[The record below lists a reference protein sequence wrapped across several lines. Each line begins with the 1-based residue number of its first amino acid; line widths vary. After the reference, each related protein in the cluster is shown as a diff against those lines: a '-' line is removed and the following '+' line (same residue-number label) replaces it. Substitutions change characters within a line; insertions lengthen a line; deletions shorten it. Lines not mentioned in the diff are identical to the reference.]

1 MSLKMLTLGALAASA
16 LLSGCAV
23 TNMDIAKNSSLR
35 NHGFVVSDF
44 RDRAFSLGS
53 VTLADSQLTPAA
65 THPLPGIAYVKLIRY
80 ELNKV
85 FANDHLEDGKKPA
98 FVVNVKI
105 SQLHFISDNGFGFM
119 HDITHVSTLV
129 QISDQSGTSIAS
141 FKIKPYD
148 AGGYF
153 YGYWHAPSWDY
164 CRRTIPLTAIFTAN
178 VLNRLR
184 EGKALNN
191 GTLGGEGA
199 LIFQKVDDRELG
211 RYGIKSLSKKEIEDI
226 TGYSRQ
232 QLHDFDK
239 PW

>member
-1 MSLKMLTLGALAASA
+1 MSLKMLALGTLTATA
-16 LLSGCAV
+16 LLSGCAM
-23 TNMDIAKNSSLR
+23 TNMDIAKNSPLR
-35 NHGFVVSDF
+35 DHKFVVSDF
-44 RDRAFSLGS
+44 RGGAFSLGS

-65 THPLPGIAYVKLIRY
+65 THPLPGVAYVKLIRY

-85 FANDHLEDGKKPA
+85 FANDHLKDGRKPA

-105 SQLHFISDNGFGFM
+105 SKLHFVSDNGFGGM
-119 HDITHVSTLV
+119 HDITHVSSLV
-129 QISDQSGTSIAS
+129 QISDQSGAPIAS

-153 YGYWHAPSWDY
+153 YGYWHAPRWDY

-184 EGKALNN
+184 EGETVTN
-191 GTLGGEGA
+191 GSLGSAGA

-232 QLHDFDK
+232 QLQDFDK